1 MAVTLVYGALLV
13 TATLYVTFGGADFG
27 AGFWNLLSARDPASR
42 KLIDESVTP
51 VWESN
56 HVWLVFGLV
65 LFFTGFPAASAH
77 VWTSEAPALWL
88 ALLGIVARGVAF
100 AFQAVVGER
109 ALLSGLFAASSIL
122 TPFFMGWVIGGV
134 VGASP
139 PAFGVLFVAAGAYLA
154 ATYLVREAEIRD
166 LPALAARFARRAV
179 WAAAVTGAVSV
190 VCLVLLSRTDARLAG
205 RLLGAALPLT
215 VLAALCGSAV
225 LVRLATG
232 RTRLAR
238 PLAWVGVAA
247 VVWAW
252 GVAQHP
258 LLVPSAAITVSEAAA
273 PQSTLVGLL
282 VVGAVAVVLVTP
294 SFVLLFSLQARR
306 RLVDPSATD

>member
-42 KLIDESVTP
+42 RLIEESVTP

-56 HVWLVFGLV
+56 HVWLIFGLV
-65 LFFTGFPAASAH
+65 LFFTGFPQASVV

-100 AFQAVVGER
+100 AFLAVVGDR
-109 ALLSGLFAASSIL
+109 PLLNGLFAISSIL
-122 TPFFMGWVIGGV
+122 TPFAMGWVIGAI

-139 PAFGVLFVAAGAYLA
+139 EAFGLLFVAAGAYLA

-166 LPALAARFARRAV
+166 EPELAARFARRAV
-179 WAAAVTGAVSV
+179 WAAGVTGAISV
-190 VCLVLLSRTDARLAG
+190 ACLVLLSITDSRLAG
-205 RLLGAALPLT
+205 RLLGPALPLT
-215 VLAALCGSAV
+215 LLAALCGATV
-225 LVRLATG
+225 LVRLFRR
-232 RTRLAR
+232 RTRGAR
-238 PLAWVGVAA
+238 QLAWLGVAA

-252 GVAQHP
+252 GVAQYP
-258 LLVPSAAITVSEAAA
+258 LLIPSKAITVTEAAA
-273 PQSTLVGLL
+273 PYATLVGLL
-282 VVGAVAVVLVTP
+282 VVGALALVLVAP
-294 SFVLLFSLQARR
+294 SFVLLFRLQSRR
-306 RLVDPSATD
+306 RLVDPAHTD